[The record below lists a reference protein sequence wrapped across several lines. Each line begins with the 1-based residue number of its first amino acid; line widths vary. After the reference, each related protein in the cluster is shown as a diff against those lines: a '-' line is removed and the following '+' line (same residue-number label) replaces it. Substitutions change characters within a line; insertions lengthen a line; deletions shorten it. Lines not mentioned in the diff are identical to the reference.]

1 MATDLENLQTRKSA
15 ILAELAAIDTDA
27 ADGLPNS
34 QASGVDH
41 QGYKAG
47 LYAELR
53 EIDAQMATS
62 AGGDAG
68 PSWQIDSQGFPG

>member
-15 ILAELAAIDTDA
+15 ILTELAAIDTNA
-27 ADGLPNS
+27 AGGLPNS

-47 LYAELR
+47 LYAELK
-53 EIDAQMATS
+53 EINSQITAAE
-62 AGGDAG
+62 G
-68 PSWQIDSQGFPG
+68 PWQLDSQGFL

>member
-15 ILAELAAIDTDA
+15 ILTELAAIDANA
-27 ADGLPNS
+27 AGGLPNS

-47 LYAELR
+47 LYAELK
-53 EIDAQMATS
+53 EINSQITAAE
-62 AGGDAG
+62 G
-68 PSWQIDSQGFPG
+68 PWQLDSQGFL

>member
-1 MATDLENLQTRKSA
+1 MATNLENLQTRRAA
-15 ILAELAAIDTDA
+15 ICTELAAIDTDA
-27 ADGLPNS
+27 AGGLPNS

-53 EIDAQMATS
+53 EIDTLINAAE
-62 AGGDAG
+62 G
-68 PSWQIDSQGFPG
+68 PWEESSQGFV

>member
-1 MATDLENLQTRKSA
+1 MATDIENLQTRKSA
-15 ILAELAAIDTDA
+15 ILTELAAIDTDA
-27 ADGLPNS
+27 AGGLPNS

-53 EIDAQMATS
+53 EIDALITA
-62 AGGDAG
+62 AEG
-68 PSWQIDSQGFPG
+68 PWQEDSQGFV

>member
-1 MATDLENLQTRKSA
+1 MATDIENLQTRKSA
-15 ILAELAAIDTDA
+15 VLAELAAIDTDA
-27 ADGLPNS
+27 PGGLPNS

-53 EIDAQMATS
+53 EIDSLITAAE
-62 AGGDAG
+62 G
-68 PSWQIDSQGFPG
+68 SWQEDSQGFV

>member
-15 ILAELAAIDTDA
+15 ILTELAAID
-27 ADGLPNS
+27 ADTAGGLPNS

-53 EIDAQMATS
+53 EIDSLIAS
-62 AGGDAG
+62 AEG
-68 PSWQIDSQGFPG
+68 PWQEESQGFAG

>member
-15 ILAELAAIDTDA
+15 ILAELAAIDSDA
-27 ADGLPNS
+27 AGGLPNS

-47 LYAELR
+47 LYAELA
-53 EIDAQMATS
+53 EIDKRITAAE
-62 AGGDAG
+62 G
-68 PSWQIDSQGFPG
+68 PWQLDSQGFT